1 MIEIPRFKSEDEERD
16 FWAAHDSVGFLK
28 GAEQVNLEYV
38 GRELEFILVSSAES
52 EPFHTGSINVKNIE
66 EKWVVTAR
74 HRGQP
79 PEWKYVD
86 IELGMES

>member
-16 FWAAHDSVGFLK
+16 FWATHDSVGFLE

-38 GRELEFILVSSAES
+38 EREREFILLSSAES
-52 EPFHTGSINVKNIE
+52 EPLHADSINVTTE
-66 EKWVVTAR
+66 SKWVAMER
-74 HRGQP
+74 HLVQP

-86 IELGMES
+86 IEFGMASL